1 MVAKK
6 SQMKVAKKSQMKVA
20 KKSTKKNIVKR
31 TPKQIKYASIQAR
44 KKHAKK
50 SKKTPKNMV
59 RLLTKSMFVK
69 DGDVKTSG
77 MLLHLDNKK
86 TVMIKDVNGKKTKKV
101 LCGKPS
107 IKRIQ
112 QQFLTL

>member
-1 MVAKK
+1 
-6 SQMKVAKKSQMKVA
+6 
-20 KKSTKKNIVKR
+20 
-31 TPKQIKYASIQAR
+31 
-44 KKHAKK
+44 
-50 SKKTPKNMV
+50 MV
-59 RLLTKSMFVK
+59 RLLTKSMLVK